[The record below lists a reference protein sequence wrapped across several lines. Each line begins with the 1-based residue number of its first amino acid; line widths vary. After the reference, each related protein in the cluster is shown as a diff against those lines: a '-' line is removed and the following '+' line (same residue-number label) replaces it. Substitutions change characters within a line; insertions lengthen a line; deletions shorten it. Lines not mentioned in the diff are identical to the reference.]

1 VERKHRSIDL
11 FAAAAV
17 AVGVLFL
24 CFSSLAYGLMISGTE
39 EQYYL
44 ELLACKIWSS
54 VDPEPATSEG
64 A

>member
-24 CFSSLAYGLMISGTE
+24 CFSSLAYGLMISGK
-39 EQYYL
+39 L
-44 ELLACKIWSS
+44 ESLQ
-54 VDPEPATSEG
+54 G
-64 A
+64 Y